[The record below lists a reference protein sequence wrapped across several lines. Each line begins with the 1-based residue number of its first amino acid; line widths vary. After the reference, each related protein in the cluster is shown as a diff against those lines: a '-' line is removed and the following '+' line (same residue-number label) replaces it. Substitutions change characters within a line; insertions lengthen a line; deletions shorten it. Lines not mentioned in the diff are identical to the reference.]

1 MEEGQVPCPVAPCLM
16 LEGSCLF
23 PSSFADCST
32 LLSWLVPLPRI
43 SFPRQVSQGSGILN
57 ESQISLSTSHSL
69 HAENVPP
76 PPTPP
81 PVSVA
86 YLPSGGRF
94 PNPFTRASFLHDLKP
109 DA

>member
-1 MEEGQVPCPVAPCLM
+1 MEEGQVPRPVAPCLM

-76 PPTPP
+76 PLPPRPRSQWLIFPLEEDFPTPLL
-81 PVSVA
+81 VH
-86 YLPSGGRF
+86 PSF
-94 PNPFTRASFLHDLKP
+94 MT
-109 DA
+109 